1 MDNNNNTPNLVFEN
15 LSSVSSQHKDTNNV
29 NYPDINKEYGKP
41 VTLQDVQQEVSNDI
55 VYRPGIQFSIN
66 ELGGTL
72 DIPEDVDDIA
82 YPTELFP
89 QAPVMFVV
97 ESKNSIAQESGK
109 DAIGEDI
116 KRSKK
121 TTNIRTRIVARMYIS
136 NVVRYDEYYQL
147 SGFYRTLQN
156 QIINFEFS
164 FDTDKYRDNFRRAF
178 IDNKVDCFN
187 DKIKQ
192 TDISRYLKILLERKA
207 INGGF
212 SANKTGFFYNN
223 NVLYFASAGF
233 CERYHLPK
241 RINKHFKSYSTFMP
255 DIISENFIDMARRH
269 EDKLLYML
277 LNIIRIAGIYSSL
290 FNILGTAFC
299 KIVVIKGDYNKIS
312 PYLQV
317 YGRMIERE
325 KELSVNMKSECAIK
339 LMSEYKDDV
348 FLLNDDKND
357 SDYKRRNG
365 EETIRKIAERISGYN
380 PDTDLEEIKKY
391 PYVTCVI
398 SDRLGSVLDGNS
410 VMIID
415 ASTLTRT
422 LAITSSDVEVMHRF
436 DEYMIDH
443 IINNWRFIYFSID
456 KKIKTFREQK
466 KFRYASSNHVYAIC
480 MEIYSYMSNCIKE
493 CSNQALDITKEEM
506 SDYIEKII
514 RNSEEIDN
522 FNTIEKEFIHVLNK
536 AILSDS
542 LDEKFELVY
551 HSKLSGCYG
560 ETGDYPVIYRV
571 GDKLYIHDKEFDI
584 LVSRMNIADTAC
596 HLRKALYEKGLL
608 YSNENL
614 KTKVRLFGKRHSG
627 DIRLTVLSDTVLSEQ
642 AQKATVGGNQNYTP
656 CIFNDEQIF
665 LGYDKNGNKVG
676 LEYGNHLFTG
686 LTIVGKNTL
695 WTSTLA
701 DLIALQLSEKNAVV
715 FFIDEEGH
723 TIVNNMRNYGFDE
736 EVIEEMVYETS
747 NLNEITFDEDIQEI
761 YVENDDR
768 RIFSLYGDDTEKILT
783 YFLEA
788 KKKVSEKE
796 IFLVL
801 HTAGAFERKV
811 SSPFYKLMKDMV
823 KLNIIVIA
831 VYQGAGEL
839 RGRNHDIVNQSD
851 IKMIFNEGNAEF
863 AEQIAKQN
871 YLKPYSEFGELIF
884 KQAKEQ
890 FILTGILEDAE
901 GNESNGRFIQL
912 ELPDDD
918 EIIQTFN
925 FDINK
930 TN

>member
-41 VTLQDVQQEVSNDI
+41 VTPQDVQQEVSNDI

-121 TTNIRTRIVARMYIS
+121 ATNIRTRIVARMYIS

-147 SGFYRTLQN
+147 SGVYRTLQN

-207 INGGF
+207 LQGV
-212 SANKTGFFYNN
+212 SPDKPGFFAYNN
-223 NVLYFASAGF
+223 ILYFASVEF
-233 CERYHLPK
+233 CESYHLPQK
-241 RINKHFKSYSTFMP
+241 VKKHFKLFPTFMP
-255 DIISENFIDMARRH
+255 DIITENFVDSVKRH

-290 FNILGTAFC
+290 FNTVNTSFC
-299 KIVVIKGDYNKIS
+299 KIAVIKGDYNKIS

-317 YGRMIERE
+317 YGRLIEKE
-325 KELSVNMKSECAIK
+325 KELSVNMKSESAVK

-348 FLLNDDKND
+348 FLFNDDRND
-357 SDYKRRNG
+357 SDYKHRNG
-365 EETIRKIAERISGYN
+365 EETIRKIAERIAGYN

-410 VMIID
+410 VMMID
-415 ASTLTRT
+415 ASMLTRT

-436 DEYMIDH
+436 DEYMIRH
-443 IINNWRFIYFSID
+443 IGTNWMFATHLPTNLKSL
-456 KKIKTFREQK
+456 REKK
-466 KFRYASSNHVYAIC
+466 KFKYASSNHVYAIC
-480 MEIYSYMSNCIKE
+480 MEVYHYINNRIKE
-493 CSNQALDITKEEM
+493 YSEEVITEDEM

-522 FNTIEKEFIHVLNK
+522 FNTIEKEFTHILNNV
-536 AILSDS
+536 ILSENP
-542 LDEKFELVY
+542 DEKFELVY

-571 GDKLYIHDKEFDI
+571 GDKLYIPDKEFDI
-584 LVSRMNIADTAC
+584 LVSRMNIADTDC
-596 HLRKALYEKGLL
+596 HLRKALYEKGVL

-614 KTKVRLFGKRHSG
+614 KTKVRLFGKSYSG

-701 DLIALQLSEKNAVV
+701 DLITLQLSEKNAVV

-736 EVIEEMVYETS
+736 EAIEEIVYETN
-747 NLNEITFDEDIQEI
+747 NLNEIIFDEDIQEI

-768 RIFSLYGDDTEKILT
+768 RIFSLYGDNIEEILT
-783 YFLEA
+783 YFLET
-788 KKKVSEKE
+788 KKKILEKE

-884 KQAKEQ
+884 KQAKKQ

-918 EIIQTFN
+918 EIVKTFN

>member
-1 MDNNNNTPNLVFEN
+1 MDNNNNTPK
-15 LSSVSSQHKDTNNV
+15 SVDDYSEKWGLPSSQGVGTSNI
-29 NYPDINKEYGKP
+29 NYPDFNKEYGKP
-41 VTLQDVQQEVSNDI
+41 VTLQDIQKEVKDI
-55 VYRPGIQFSIN
+55 VYNPGMQFSIN

-72 DIPEDVDDIA
+72 DNPEDVTDIA
-82 YPTELFP
+82 YPTDLFP
-89 QAPVMFVV
+89 QAPVLIAI
-97 ESKNSIAQESGK
+97 ESKNSIAQEAGK
-109 DAIGEDI
+109 DAVGEDI
-116 KRSKK
+116 KRRKK
-121 TTNIRTRIVARMYIS
+121 STKIKTQIVARMYIS
-136 NVVRYDEYYQL
+136 NVIRFDEYYQL

-164 FDTDKYRDNFRRAF
+164 LNTDKYRNNFRQAF

-187 DKIKQ
+187 DKLNAK
-192 TDISRYLKILLERKA
+192 DISRYLKILIEKKE
-207 INGGF
+207 IKGTF
-212 SANKTGFFYNN
+212 SANKTGFFTNN
-223 NVLYFASAGF
+223 DMIYFASVEF
-233 CERYHLPK
+233 CEYYHLPK
-241 RINKHFKSYSTFMP
+241 KINKHFKFYPTFMP
-255 DIISENFIDMARRH
+255 DIISENFVDTVRRH

-277 LNIIRIAGIYSSL
+277 LNIIRIAGIYSTL
-290 FNILGTAFC
+290 LNISGTAFC

-317 YGRMIERE
+317 YGRMIEKE
-325 KELSVNMKSECAIK
+325 KELSVNMKSENAVK
-339 LMSEYKDDV
+339 LMSDYKDDI
-348 FLLNDDKND
+348 FLLNDDKNA
-357 SDYKRRNG
+357 SDYKRKNG
-365 EETIRKIAERISGYN
+365 EETIRKIAEKIAGYN
-380 PDTDLEEIKKY
+380 PDSDIIEMQKY
-391 PYVTCVI
+391 PFVTCVV
-398 SDRLGSVLDGNS
+398 SDRLGSALDGNS
-410 VMIID
+410 VIMID

-422 LAITSSDVEVMHRF
+422 LAITSPEVEVMHRF
-436 DEYMIDH
+436 DEYMINH
-443 IINNWRFIYFSID
+443 ISSNWRFIYFSVD

-466 KFRYASSNHVYAIC
+466 KFKYSSSNHVYAIC

-493 CSNQALDITKEEM
+493 CSKQALDITKEEI

-522 FNTIEKEFIHVLNK
+522 FNTIEKEFIHVLNE
-536 AILSDS
+536 AVLSDNP
-542 LDEKFELVY
+542 DEKFELVY

-560 ETGDYPVIYRV
+560 ETEDYPVIYRV
-571 GDKLYIHDKEFDI
+571 GDKLYIPDEEFNI
-584 LVSRMNIADTAC
+584 LVSRMNITDNDC

-642 AQKATVGGNQNYTP
+642 AKKATVGGNQNYTP
-656 CIFNDEQIF
+656 CIFSEEQIF

-676 LEYGNHLFTG
+676 LEYSNHLSAG

-701 DLIALQLSEKNAVV
+701 DLIALQFAEKNKIV

-723 TIVNNMRNYGFDE
+723 TVVNNMRDYGFDE
-736 EVIEEMVYETS
+736 EVIEEIVYETD
-747 NLNEITFDEDIQEI
+747 NLNDIVFDEDIQEI

-768 RIFSLYGDDTEKILT
+768 RIFSLYGDYIEKLLI

-788 KKKVSEKE
+788 KKKVLEKE
-796 IFLVL
+796 IILVL

-811 SSPFYKLMKDMV
+811 SSPFYRLMKDMA
-823 KLNIIVIA
+823 KLNIIVIS

-839 RGRNHDIVNQSD
+839 RGRNHDIVNKSD
-851 IKMIFNEGNAEF
+851 IKIIFNEGSAEF

-890 FILTGILEDAE
+890 FILTGILKDDE
-901 GNESNGRFIQL
+901 GSESNGRFIQL
-912 ELPDDD
+912 KLPSNDK
-918 EIIQTFN
+918 IAQIFN
-925 FDINK
+925 